1 MKTLIKLVALTA
13 IAIACIS
20 CNKENSLPEEVEY
33 VYAKFYFSGD
43 ISIQPLSTKSDGTA
57 ESFEE
62 GDLLLVNVTQFRDD
76 SFNWPQGQT
85 SIRCGVFTNVNDIV
99 IPLIKGG
106 HYQIIAFV
114 IKGVASSATWI
125 DLPSTRNQLIEDK
138 VVQLFS
144 MALNG
149 KSVNHYKSYRGGQRI
164 TANSNIDLNLKMV
177 KNYFG
182 ITLNH
187 NDVKGDVMVFSNIA
201 RHDPHSIDSYA
212 TVASGQTTLMRFSEM
227 VNTGTSDNGR
237 CETFEEQCITTG
249 DGAMYDPE
257 YLRGFDIRIARKLDG
272 EVSYLNIINVEVK
285 AGDNVIINI
294 EEADFTGYSGEL
306 SLDFSED
313 TGMND
318 IYYN

>member
-33 VYAKFYFSGD
+33 VYAKVDFSGD
-43 ISIQPLSTKSDGTA
+43 ISIQPLEVKASTTA

-76 SFNWPQGQT
+76 SFNWTQGLAST
-85 SIRCGVFTNVNDIV
+85 RGGVFTNANDIV

-106 HYQIIAFV
+106 HYQIIASV
-114 IKGVASSATWI
+114 IKGVASSASWI
-125 DLPSTRNQLIEDK
+125 DMPSTRNQLIEDK
-138 VVQLFS
+138 GVKFYA
-144 MALNG
+144 MTLNG
-149 KSVNHYKSYRGGQRI
+149 KYVNHFKSYRGGQRI

-182 ITLNH
+182 ITLNY
-187 NDVKGDVMVFSNIA
+187 NDVKGDVMVFSDIVG
-201 RHDPHSIDSYA
+201 HDPYSIDSYA
-212 TVASGQTTLMRFSEM
+212 TVSSGQTTLMRFSDM
-227 VNTGTSDNGR
+227 VNTGGGDNGR

-249 DGAMYDPE
+249 VGAMYDPE

-272 EVSYLNIINVEVK
+272 EISYLNIINVEVK

>member
-33 VYAKFYFSGD
+33 VYAKVDFSGD

-62 GDLLLVNVTQFRDD
+62 GDLLLVNVTQFRYD
-76 SFNWPQGQT
+76 SFNWAQGLA
-85 SIRCGVFTNVNDIV
+85 SVRCGVFTNANDIV

-114 IKGVASSATWI
+114 IKGVASSATFVN
-125 DLPSTRNQLIEDK
+125 LPSTRNQLIEG
-138 VVQLFS
+138 VVQLFAMS
-144 MALNG
+144 LNG
-149 KSVNHYKSYRGGQRI
+149 KYVNHYKSYRGGQRI

-182 ITLNH
+182 ITLNY
-187 NDVKGDVMVFSNIA
+187 NDVKGDVMVFSNIVG
-201 RHDPHSIDSYA
+201 HDPYSIDSYA
-212 TVASGQTTLMRFSEM
+212 TVSSGQTTLMRFSDM
-227 VNTGTSDNGR
+227 VHTGGGDNGR

-249 DGAMYDPE
+249 VGAMYDPE

>member
-20 CNKENSLPEEVEY
+20 CNKENTRLEEVEY
-33 VYAKFYFSGD
+33 VYAKVDFSGD
-43 ISIQPLSTKSDGTA
+43 ISIQPLSTKSGGTA

-76 SFNWPQGQT
+76 SFNWPQGQA
-85 SIRCGVFTNVNDIV
+85 SIRGGVFTNANDIV

-138 VVQLFS
+138 VVQLYS
-144 MALNG
+144 MSLNG
-149 KSVNHYKSYRGGQRI
+149 KYVNHYKSYRGGQRI

-201 RHDPHSIDSYA
+201 RHDPYSIDSYA
-212 TVASGQTTLMRFSEM
+212 TASSGQTTLMRFSEM
-227 VNTGTSDNGR
+227 VNTGNADNGR

-272 EVSYLNIINVEVK
+272 EISYLNIINVEVK

-313 TGMND
+313 IGMND

>member
-13 IAIACIS
+13 ITIACIS
-20 CNKENSLPEEVEY
+20 CNKENTRLEEVEY
-33 VYAKFYFSGD
+33 VYAKVDFSGD
-43 ISIQPLSTKSDGTA
+43 ISIQSLEVKASTTA

-76 SFNWPQGQT
+76 SFNWPQGQA
-85 SIRCGVFTNVNDIV
+85 SIRCGVFTNANDIV

-149 KSVNHYKSYRGGQRI
+149 KYVNHYKSYRGGQRI

-201 RHDPHSIDSYA
+201 RHDPYSIDSYA
-212 TVASGQTTLMRFSEM
+212 TASSGQTILMRFSEM
-227 VNTGTSDNGR
+227 VNTGGADNGR

-249 DGAMYDPE
+249 VGAMYDPE

-272 EVSYLNIINVEVK
+272 EISYLNIINVEVK

-294 EEADFTGYSGEL
+294 EEADFTGYGGEL

>member
-20 CNKENSLPEEVEY
+20 CNKENTRLEEVEY
-33 VYAKFYFSGD
+33 VYAKVDFSGD

-76 SFNWPQGQT
+76 SFNWPQGQA

-149 KSVNHYKSYRGGQRI
+149 KYVNHYKSYRGGQRI

-201 RHDPHSIDSYA
+201 RHDPYSIDSYA
-212 TVASGQTTLMRFSEM
+212 TASSGQITLMRFSEM

-294 EEADFTGYSGEL
+294 EEADFTGYGGEL

-313 TGMND
+313 TGMNE

>member
-1 MKTLIKLVALTA
+1 MNNFIKFTLA
-13 IAIACIS
+13 IIVAIACIS
-20 CNKENSLPEEVEY
+20 CNKENAQPEEVEY
-33 VYAKFYFSGD
+33 VYAKVDFSGD
-43 ISIQPLSTKSDGTA
+43 ISIQPLKTKADGTT

-76 SFNWPQGQT
+76 SFNWLQGQA
-85 SIRCGVFTNVNDIV
+85 SIRCGVFTNANDIV

-114 IKGVASSATWI
+114 IKGVASSANWI

-138 VVQLFS
+138 DVKLFS
-144 MALNG
+144 MSLNG
-149 KSVNHYKSYRGGQRI
+149 KYVNHYKSYRGGQRI

-182 ITLNH
+182 ITLNYD
-187 NDVKGDVMVFSNIA
+187 DVKGDVMVFSNIA
-201 RHDPHSIDSYA
+201 RHDPSSIDSYA
-212 TVASGQTTLMRFSEM
+212 TVSSGQTTLLRFSEM
-227 VNTGTSDNGR
+227 VNTGNADNGR

-257 YLRGFDIRIARKLDG
+257 YLRGFDIRIARKLDD
-272 EVSYLNIINVEVK
+272 EISYLNIINVEVK

-306 SLDFSED
+306 SLNFSED
-313 TGMND
+313 SGMND
-318 IYYN
+318 VHYN

>member
-1 MKTLIKLVALTA
+1 MKTIFKLATA
-13 IAIACIS
+13 ITIAFTLFS
-20 CNKENSLPEEVEY
+20 CNKENTPPEEVEY
-33 VYAKFYFSGD
+33 VYAKVDFSGD
-43 ISIQPLSTKSDGTA
+43 ISIQPLKTKSA
-57 ESFEE
+57 ASVESFEE

-76 SFNWPQGQT
+76 SFSWPQGQA

-114 IKGVASSATWI
+114 IKGVASSATWS

-144 MALNG
+144 MAING
-149 KSVNHYKSYRGGQRI
+149 KYVNHYKSYRGGQRI

-187 NDVKGDVMVFSNIA
+187 DDVKGDVMVFGNIA
-201 RHDPHSIDSYA
+201 RHDPSSIDSYA
-212 TVASGQTTLMRFSEM
+212 TVSSGQTTLMRFSEM
-227 VNTGTSDNGR
+227 VNTGNTDNGR

-272 EVSYLNIINVEVK
+272 EISYLNIINLEVK

-318 IYYN
+318 VHYN